1 MNLTDVLKKPM
12 ITEKALNQ
20 SVLGKYI
27 FAVDKRA
34 TKEMISQA
42 VHQAFGVEV
51 VAVRTINLKGKTRRL
66 GRRRK
71 PIQLSNWKKAIVQLA
86 PGQKID
92 VFTVPGET
100 EKKSVKGKKPSS
112 APAKGGATEGKEEK
126 K

>member
-51 VAVRTINLKGKTRRL
+51 VAVRTINLGGLVEEESQSSCLIGRKRLFSWRLVKKLMFLRCPERQKKNQLKVKSPPPPPPKAGLRR
-66 GRRRK
+66 GRRKR
-71 PIQLSNWKKAIVQLA
+71 N
-86 PGQKID
+86 D
-92 VFTVPGET
+92 FC
-100 EKKSVKGKKPSS
+100 
-112 APAKGGATEGKEEK
+112 
-126 K
+126 